1 MTACEDF
8 LEAPTK
14 SSMDES
20 VIFSTPIL
28 AEGAILGIHQSFGET
43 NSYRGRYLLWYG
55 YNTDI
60 EWHSSSENN
69 DDGGGAMPGYNTT
82 PVNSQ
87 MNTDD
92 NVWAKLYEGI
102 ERANICIRG
111 LRAYGNPQPG
121 TELGQLLGEAL
132 ALRAVIYADLVKAWG
147 DVPARFE
154 PITSETLYL
163 PRADRDVIYKQLI
176 ADLGEAA
183 TLVAWPGETSVTSS
197 VERVNKAFVKGLR
210 ARLCLNAAGYSQ
222 RKDGVRRSTDP
233 ELSVENLYAIARQ
246 ECDDVIES
254 HTCALEPA
262 FQDVFVK
269 LCQDNLAT
277 GGESLWEIPF
287 SSGRGRMAFTFAV
300 RHAAVNQFTAQ
311 ARGGTVGPLSNVF
324 FDYDLKD
331 TRRDV
336 TCVPYEWAGG
346 KVENGS
352 VTTPAKQQLRS
363 FKQWCFGKLRYEWM
377 TRYVTSTNDDGI
389 NKQYMRYAEII
400 LMMAEVLN
408 ELEGPDAARPYLKML
423 RARAFAPADRADKV
437 EAYADALTTKQ
448 AMFDAIVDEQAL
460 EFCGEML
467 RKEALIRW
475 NLLKTKLDEAKAKL
489 FRLRD
494 RTGEYADIN
503 EYVYFS
509 VTGSSVAAN
518 TTYGG
523 TYENTA
529 LVMYGLNH
537 GELDDKTTEYTD
549 KESWIKPSNL
559 TDEKINSLY
568 YNNPDANQYWPIWQR
583 FVDGSNGMLNND

>member
-1 MTACEDF
+1 
-8 LEAPTK
+8 
-14 SSMDES
+14 MDES
-20 VIFSTPIL
+20 VIFSTPTL

-60 EWHSSSENN
+60 EWHGSSENN
-69 DDGGGAMPGYNTT
+69 EDGGGAMPGYNAT
-82 PVNSQ
+82 PTNAQ

-111 LRAYGNPQPG
+111 LRAYGNPLPG

-132 ALRAVIYADLVKAWG
+132 TLRAVIYADLVKAWG

-154 PITSETLYL
+154 PISSETLYL
-163 PRADRDVIYKQLI
+163 PRSDRDVIYKQLI
-176 ADLGEAA
+176 ADLDEAA
-183 TLVAWPGETSVTSS
+183 GLVAWPRETPVTSS
-197 VERVNKAFVKGLR
+197 VERVNRAFVKGLR

-222 RKDGVRRSTDP
+222 RKEGVRRSTDP
-233 ELSVENLYAIARQ
+233 DLSVERLYAIARQ
-246 ECDDVIES
+246 ECSDVIES
-254 HTCALEPA
+254 KTCNLEPV
-262 FQDVFVK
+262 FKDVFVK
-269 LCQDNLAT
+269 LCQDDLSA

-287 SSGRGRMAFTFAV
+287 SSGRGRMAFVFAV
-300 RHAAVNQFTAQ
+300 RHATADQFTVQ
-311 ARGGTVGPLSNVF
+311 PRGGTVGPLPNVF
-324 FDYDLKD
+324 FDYDITD

-336 TCVPYEWAGG
+336 TCVPYEWVGG
-346 KVENGS
+346 KVENG
-352 VTTPAKQQLRS
+352 VVVTPAVQQLRS

-423 RARAFAPADRADKV
+423 RERAFAPADRPQKV

-448 AMFDAIVDEQAL
+448 AMFDAIVNEQAL

-475 NLLKTKLDEAKAKL
+475 NLLATKLDEAKAKMT
-489 FRLRD
+489 RLRE
-494 RTGEYADIN
+494 RAGEYADLN
-503 EYVYFS
+503 QYVYHS
-509 VTGSSVAAN
+509 LAGSSTALNA
-518 TTYGG
+518 TYGG

-529 LVMYGLNH
+529 LVLYGLNH
-537 GELDDKTTEYTD
+537 GETDDKSTEYTD
-549 KESWIKPSNL
+549 KTEWIKADNL

-568 YNNPDANQYWPIWQR
+568 YNNPDTRQYWPIWQR
-583 FVDGSNGMLNND
+583 FVDGSNGMLSND

>member
-1 MTACEDF
+1 
-8 LEAPTK
+8 
-14 SSMDES
+14 MDES
-20 VIFSTPIL
+20 VIFSTPTL

-69 DDGGGAMPGYNTT
+69 DDGGGALPGYNASPT
-82 PVNSQ
+82 NSQ

-111 LRAYGNPQPG
+111 LRAYGNPLPG

-132 ALRAVIYADLVKAWG
+132 ALRAVIYADLLKAWG

-154 PITSETLYL
+154 PISSETLYL
-163 PRADRDVIYKQLI
+163 PKADRDVIYKQLI

-183 TLVAWPGETSVTSS
+183 TLVAWPGETAVTSS

-222 RKDGVRRSTDP
+222 RADGVRRSTDP
-233 ELSVENLYAIARQ
+233 ELSVANMYAIARQ
-246 ECDDVIES
+246 ECEEVILS
-254 HTCALEPA
+254 ATCALEPS
-262 FQDVFVK
+262 FQEVFVK
-269 LCQDNLAT
+269 LCQDNLAA

-300 RHAAVNQFTAQ
+300 QHRAVNQFTAQ
-311 ARGGTVGPLSNVF
+311 ARGGTVGPLPNLF
-324 FDYDLKD
+324 FDYDVKD
-331 TRRDV
+331 LRRDV

-346 KVENGS
+346 QIANGS
-352 VTTPAKQQLRS
+352 VATPAVQQLRS
-363 FKQWCFGKLRYEWM
+363 FNKWCFGKLRYEWM

-423 RARAFAPADRADKV
+423 RERAFAPAERAVKV
-437 EAYADALTTKQ
+437 EAYANALTTRE

-475 NLLKTKLDEAKAKL
+475 NLLKTKLDEAKAKMS
-489 FRLRD
+489 RLRD

-503 EYVYFS
+503 QYVYYS
-509 VTGSSVAAN
+509 LTGSSVAAN

-529 LVMYGLNH
+529 LVIYGLNH
-537 GELDDKTTEYTD
+537 GETDDKSAEYDNRTD
-549 KESWIKPSNL
+549 WIKPSNL

-568 YNNPDANQYWPIWQR
+568 YNDPNAHQYWPIWQR
-583 FVDGSNGMLNND
+583 FVDGSNGMLSND